1 MARRSKEEKLTE
13 AFNLSKTLFDE
24 VQSAMRDE
32 RLQCLQ
38 DRRFYAV
45 AGAQWE
51 GNLGLQFENKPKMEV
66 NKISTAIARAKS
78 EYRNNRI
85 SPNFVPNDG
94 TEDAGLADV
103 LNGLMRSDEQLSTAQ
118 EAYDSAFEDA
128 VAGGFGAFRLRAVY
142 EDELN
147 PDEDKQRISI
157 EPVFDA
163 DSCVFYDL
171 DAKRMDKADAKHCWV
186 LYSLSYT
193 SFLERFGK
201 DYSAQRPK
209 QKLNVK
215 DANGTERSPVSVNK
229 LVHQQEFDWLTPHVV
244 FIAEYY
250 HVEVSSQ
257 TMVTFTGLAGNEEQY
272 DQEDLDE
279 DETIEQRLL
288 SRGYK
293 RTKEEKKKAKKVHKY
308 IMDGQ
313 GFLADEGFIA
323 GDCIPIIPVYGQR
336 TFIENVERC
345 YGFVRTTKDL
355 QRILNMQYSRLVEIA
370 SISTIEKPIFTAE
383 QIVGHE
389 ERWEEDNVVNRPF
402 LTINSLRNAQGD
414 PVMTGPQSYTHAPAI
429 PQALNEILQLAGSDI
444 QDLLGRPFAAE
455 ELVSNVSGKAVEAV
469 HNKKTMDIYIYLSNM
484 AKALRRGG
492 EVYLSMAKDLYTQ
505 KDRKMRTLNQQGQ
518 SDIVKLNTGGVVDG
532 RVQLKNNIEKASFDV
547 TVDVGPTSTTQKQA
561 IVREMTGLLQ
571 YVQDPETAKI
581 ITMFTFM
588 NMDGEGIDDLRAW
601 ARAGL
606 VQAGA
611 AKPTPEEAKN
621 LGLKQQQPDPND
633 LILQATVQVETAKA
647 KLIQAQTLKELA
659 AVKQSDAKAML
670 LTTETAQLLQLI
682 EGMDNADRDAI
693 VASIKQM
700 KQMQIGKQ

>member
-1 MARRSKEEKLTE
+1 MPRKSKEEKLKE
-13 AFNLSKTLFDE
+13 AFDLSRNLFNE

-51 GNLGLQFENKPKMEV
+51 GNIGLQFENKPKMEV

-103 LNGLMRSDEQLSTAQ
+103 LNGLLRSDEQLSTAQ

-147 PDEDKQRISI
+147 PKEDRQRISI

-163 DSCVFYDL
+163 DSCVFFDL

-193 SFLERFGK
+193 AFRERFGK
-201 DYSAQRPK
+201 DYDAKRPK
-209 QKLNVK
+209 VK
-215 DANGTERSPVSVNK
+215 DAAGTERFPVTMDRM
-229 LVHQQEFDWLTPHVV
+229 VHQHEFDWLTPHVV
-244 FIAEYY
+244 YIAEYY
-250 HVEVSSQ
+250 HVEVNK
-257 TMVTFTGLAGNEEQY
+257 TTTITFTGLAGNEEDH
-272 DQEDLDE
+272 DQDDLD
-279 DETIEQRLL
+279 DDPTIEQRLL

-293 RTKEEKKKAKKVHKY
+293 RTGEEKKKEKRVHKY
-308 IMDGQ
+308 IMDGE
-313 GFLADEGFIA
+313 GFLDDEGFIA
-323 GDCIPIIPVYGQR
+323 GQCIPIIPVYGQR

-389 ERWEEDNVVNRPF
+389 ERWEEDNIVNRPF

-414 PVMTGPQSYTHAPAI
+414 PVMTGPQAYTKAPMI
-429 PQALNEILQLAGSDI
+429 PPALNEILQLAGSDI

-505 KDRKMRTLNQQGQ
+505 PERKMRTVNQQGQ
-518 SDIVKLNTGGVVDG
+518 SDIVKLNTNGVVDG
-532 RVQLKNNIEKASFDV
+532 RVTLLNNIEKASFDV

-601 ARAGL
+601 ARSGL

-611 AKPTPEEAKN
+611 AKPTPEEEKN
-621 LGLKQQQPDPND
+621 LSLKQQQPDPND
-633 LILQATVQVETAKA
+633 MILQATVQVEQAKA
-647 KLIQAQTLKELA
+647 KLIQAQTLKEMAQMRQL
-659 AVKQSDAKAML
+659 DAKSML
-670 LTTETAQLLQLI
+670 LTAESADLI
-682 EGMDNADRDAI
+682 QTIQGMSNEDRDAI

-700 KQMQIGKQ
+700 KQMEIGKQ